1 MAITPSEILSRCR
14 AEAPFLL
21 SVRRHLHTHPELSG
35 QEIQTIQY
43 IAETLNAMGIQPEI
57 IPEGGILARIH
68 GEKAPSPAPALLM
81 RADCDALPVEER
93 PHPKSPRVCTSQN
106 PGVCHACGH
115 DVHSAVLLTAAKV
128 LQQYRK
134 ELRGDVV
141 LLIER
146 SEEIPFNKCLL
157 RLMEAI
163 EQRGQRID
171 GAWGMHCAP
180 SPAGTIQLNSG
191 AVMAGTL
198 FFRFTLTGKGGHGSR
213 PDLSVS
219 PIDCF
224 TAIHSALQRIP
235 SRYSPFLPATLSIT
249 QVQAGNTDNVIPQS
263 LAFGGTARFF
273 DSNQVGFPIQAEI
286 NRTVREIAA
295 AYGCHVEGTA
305 SAPFLPLQ
313 NHPACVEL
321 AREVFQPVFGERVNE
336 DLPSMVSETFATL
349 AARYPAVFIHYGV
362 CNPEKGITAGLHHP
376 EFDVEES
383 VLADAAGAAAI
394 YAHSFLERTAAETDW
409 GFAPYRESAKELF
422 ALQGITDEKRG
433 D

>member
-14 AEAPFLL
+14 AEESFLL

-35 QEIQTIQY
+35 QETQTVQY
-43 IAETLNAMGIQPEI
+43 IAETLKSMGIQLEI
-57 IPEGGILARIH
+57 IPEGGILAYIH
-68 GEKAPSPAPALLM
+68 GEKPPQDSPAPALLM
-81 RADCDALPVEER
+81 RADCDALPVEEQ
-93 PHPKSPRVCTSQN
+93 PHAGSARTCTSQN

-128 LQQYRK
+128 LQQSRK
-134 ELRGDVV
+134 DLYGDVV

-157 RLMEAI
+157 RLMEAL
-163 EQRGQRID
+163 ERRGQRID

-224 TAIHSALQRIP
+224 TAIHTALQRIP
-235 SRYSPFLPATLSIT
+235 SRYSPFLPVTLSVT

-263 LAFGGTARFF
+263 LTFGGTARFF
-273 DSNQVGFPIQAEI
+273 DSDRAGFPIQGEI

-295 AYGCHVEGTA
+295 VYGCQAEGTA

-313 NHPACVEL
+313 NHSACVGL
-321 AREVFQPVFGERVNE
+321 AREVFRPIFGERVIE

-376 EFDVEES
+376 EFDADES

-394 YAHSFLERTAAETDW
+394 YAHSFLEKTAAGTGW
-409 GFAPYRESAKELF
+409 GFTPYRDSAEELF
-422 ALQGITDEKRG
+422 ALQGITD
-433 D
+433 